1 MRINLGD
8 ALESFFDWLT
18 TNFSGLFDGVSDVI
32 GGAVDGLIALL
43 LAPPPLVLAAIFALI
58 GLFVRG
64 WIFAVGSLLGFL
76 LIIGMDQWTAAM
88 QTLALVLV
96 ASILAVIIAIPLGIL
111 AARKRGASAVIRPL
125 MDLMQ
130 TMPAF
135 VWLVPVVTLF
145 SIGVVPGVIATIIF
159 ALPPGVRLTELGI
172 RNVDHEIVEAAN
184 AFGATPRQTLFGV
197 QLPLALP
204 TIMAGVNQ
212 VIMLA
217 LSMAVIAG
225 LVGAEGL
232 GGQVTSAIA
241 TLDLGLGFEAGLAVV
256 ILAIYL
262 DRVTAG
268 IGQGTHKTGLA
279 RLWRRKQRPI
289 AEEEPTAEEVTDE
302 EIGEVPEAPIDVA
315 EESPVVVDSKYREH

>member
-1 MRINLGD
+1 MSTTPLAIEVPRAPVGD
-8 ALESFFDWLT
+8 TIQTFFDWLT
-18 TNFSGLFDGVSDVI
+18 ENLGAFFDAISDGLGA
-32 GGAVDGLIALL
+32 AVDAFIALL
-43 LAPPPLVLAAIFALI
+43 QAPDPVILAVVFALL
-58 GLFVRG
+58 GLLVGG
-64 WIFAVGSLLGFL
+64 WRLGLISLLGL
-76 LIIGMDQWTAAM
+76 LAVISMDQWDAAM

-96 ASILAVIIAIPLGIL
+96 STLAAVLVAIPLGIW
-111 AARKRGASAVIRPL
+111 AASSTRVSAALRPV

-145 SIGVVPGVIATIIF
+145 GIGVVPGVIATIIF

-172 RNVDHEIVEAAN
+172 RNVDKEIVEAAH
-184 AFGATPRQTLFGV
+184 AFGSTPRQTLFGV

-232 GGQVTSAIA
+232 GGAVTAAIA
-241 TLDLGLGFEAGLAVV
+241 TLNLGLGFEAGLSVV
-256 ILAIYL
+256 VLAIYL
-262 DRVTAG
+262 DRVTAS
-268 IGQGTHKTGLA
+268 IGHRKSGSGLSLL
-279 RLWRRKQRPI
+279 RRRKRQPPT
-289 AEEEPTAEEVTDE
+289 EPDLVTDE
-302 EIGEVPEAPIDVA
+302 TSQEEQPAVPAQLPTKIGA
-315 EESPVVVDSKYREH
+315 

>member
-1 MRINLGD
+1 MTVQSLIEIPKIPVGD
-8 ALESFFDWLT
+8 ALQDFFDWLT
-18 TNFSGLFDGVSDVI
+18 THLGGFFDAVSNVI
-32 GGAVDGLIALL
+32 GSAVDGFISLL
-43 LAPPPLVLAAIFALI
+43 EAPDPVVLALIFALI
-58 GLFVRG
+58 GMLVKG
-64 WIFAVGSLLGFL
+64 WKFALVGLLGLMF
-76 LIIGMDQWTAAM
+76 IISMGQWAAAM

-96 ASILAVIIAIPLGIL
+96 ATLVAVLIAIPAGVL
-111 AARKRGASAVIRPL
+111 AARRRWASAVLRPV

-145 SIGVVPGVIATIIF
+145 SIGVVPAVIATIIF

-172 RNVDHEIVEAAN
+172 RNVDAEVVEAAH
-184 AFGATPRQTLFGV
+184 AFGSTPRQTLLGV

-212 VIMLA
+212 VIMMS

-232 GGQVTSAIA
+232 GGQVTTAIA
-241 TLDLGLGFEAGLAVV
+241 TLDLGLGFEAGLSVV

-262 DRVTAG
+262 DRVTAS
-268 IGQGTHKTGLA
+268 IGQGKGGG
-279 RLWRRKQRPI
+279 RRGFWPRKQRPS
-289 AEEEPTAEEVTDE
+289 AQEQEDSTLDE
-302 EIGEVPEAPIDVA
+302 GGEKSPAAVEI
-315 EESPVVVDSKYREH
+315 ESAKVGG

>member
-1 MRINLGD
+1 MNTTPLAIEVPRVPVGD
-8 ALESFFDWLT
+8 TIEQFFDWLT
-18 TNFSGLFDGVSDVI
+18 TALGAFFDVLSDVL
-32 GGAVDGLIALL
+32 GSVVDGFIALL
-43 LAPPPLVLAAIFALI
+43 QAPDPVVLAVVFALF
-58 GLFVRG
+58 GLLMGG
-64 WIFAVGSLLGFL
+64 WRLGLVSLLGL
-76 LIIGMDQWTAAM
+76 LLVISMEQWDAAM

-96 ASILAVIIAIPLGIL
+96 SALGALIVAIPLGIW
-111 AARKRGASAVIRPL
+111 AASSRRASAVLRPV

-172 RNVDHEIVEAAN
+172 RHVDHEIVEASH
-184 AFGATPRQTLFGV
+184 AFGSTPRQTLFGV

-232 GGQVTSAIA
+232 GGAVTAAIA
-241 TLDLGLGFEAGLAVV
+241 TLNLGLGFEAGLSVV
-256 ILAIYL
+256 VLAIYL
-262 DRVTAG
+262 DRVTAS
-268 IGQGTHKTGLA
+268 IGHGKGGGVL
-279 RLWRRKQRPI
+279 RKLRRRRRP
-289 AEEEPTAEEVTDE
+289 AAEETSVEDETWQEEEPAVPD
-302 EIGEVPEAPIDVA
+302 EVP
-315 EESPVVVDSKYREH
+315 SKIGA

>member
-1 MRINLGD
+1 MAAR
-8 ALESFFDWLT
+8 ALIDVPKIPVGSALQDFFDWLT
-18 TNFSGLFDGVSDVI
+18 THLGGFFDAVSDVI
-32 GGAVDGLIALL
+32 GSVVDGFISVLV
-43 LAPPPLVLAAIFALI
+43 APDPVVLALVFVLI
-58 GLFVRG
+58 GLLLKG
-64 WIFAVGSLLGFL
+64 WKFAVATLLGLL
-76 LIIGMDQWTAAM
+76 LIISMEQWAAAM

-96 ASILAVIIAIPLGIL
+96 STLVAILIAIPTGVL
-111 AARKRGASAVIRPL
+111 AARKPWASAALRPL

-172 RNVDHEIVEAAN
+172 RNVDAEVVEAAH
-184 AFGATPRQTLFGV
+184 AFGSTPRQTLLGV

-212 VIMLA
+212 VIMLS
-217 LSMAVIAG
+217 LSMAVISG

-232 GGQVTSAIA
+232 GGQVTSAIS
-241 TLDLGLGFEAGLAVV
+241 TLDLGLGFEAGLSVV

-262 DRVTAG
+262 DRVTASLG
-268 IGQGTHKTGLA
+268 RDRGGSKRGF
-279 RLWRRKQRPI
+279 WPRRKRPSTQEQDDSTL
-289 AEEEPTAEEVTDE
+289 AEGAEKSPEVSALQPSAT
-302 EIGEVPEAPIDVA
+302 
-315 EESPVVVDSKYREH
+315 